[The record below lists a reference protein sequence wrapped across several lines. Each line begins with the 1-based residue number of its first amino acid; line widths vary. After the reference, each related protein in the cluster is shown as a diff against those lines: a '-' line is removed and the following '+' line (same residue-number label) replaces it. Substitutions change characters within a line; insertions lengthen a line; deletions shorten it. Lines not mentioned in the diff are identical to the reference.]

1 MFGAALASG
10 CIKKGHP
17 MPGIGDNIAQLVR
30 NRRQREVAM
39 GAAPA
44 GSPGL
49 PGLVELRGFGS
60 NPGDLRMSAH
70 VPAVLPPEAPLV
82 VALHGC
88 TQTAAGYDAGAGWSR
103 MAERHGFAVL
113 LPEQVRGNNPNTCF
127 NWFQPADTAR
137 GGGEAESIRQGIAH
151 MVATHRL
158 NPARVF
164 ITGLSAG
171 GAMAAAMLAAY
182 PEVFAGGAIIAGL
195 PYGSAHSMPQAFEA
209 MGGRRIHAPREWG
222 NLVRQASPHSGPW
235 PRVQVWQGDA
245 DSTVRP
251 GNATELVKQ
260 WADVLGLPSAP
271 DVVDRVDG
279 AAHQA
284 WRDAAGQV
292 VLEAFMVPGMG
303 HGTPL
308 NPGAAD
314 LDQSMGTPAPYMLDA
329 GISSTWHMAR
339 SWGLLTAAAETR
351 TEAARAQQGTA
362 QAEAR
367 PAFADLL
374 GGLLPEIKLPAAA
387 RTGGVGGVIEK
398 ALRSA
403 GLMKG

>member
-1 MFGAALASG
+1 
-10 CIKKGHP
+10 

-30 NRRQREVAM
+30 NRRQREAAM
-39 GAAPA
+39 GAAPV

-49 PGLVELRGFGS
+49 AELRGFGS

-70 VPAVLPPEAPLV
+70 VPAGLPPGAPLV

-88 TQTAAGYDAGAGWSR
+88 TQTAAGYDAGAGWSC

-113 LPEQVRGNNPNTCF
+113 LPEQVRANNPNTCF
-127 NWFQPADTAR
+127 NWFQAADTTR
-137 GGGEAESIRQGIAH
+137 GGGEVESIRQGIAH

-158 NPARVF
+158 DSARVF

-171 GAMAAAMLAAY
+171 GAMAAAMLATH
-182 PEVFAGGAIIAGL
+182 PELFAGGGIIAGL
-195 PYGSAHSMPQAFEA
+195 PHGAAHSMPDAFEA

-222 NLVRQASPHSGPW
+222 NLVRQASPHRGPW

-245 DSTVRP
+245 DGTVRP
-251 GNATELVKQ
+251 GNATELAKQ

-271 DVVDRVDG
+271 DVADRVDG

-284 WRDAAGQV
+284 WQDASGQV
-292 VLEAFMVPGMG
+292 VLETFMVPGMG

-308 NPGAAD
+308 NPGAVD

-351 TEAARAQQGTA
+351 TETARAQSGAA
-362 QAEAR
+362 QAGAR
-367 PAFADLL
+367 PAFAGLL
-374 GGLLPEIKLPAAA
+374 GGVLPEIKLPAAA
-387 RTGGVGGVIEK
+387 RTGAVGGVIEK

>member
-1 MFGAALASG
+1 
-10 CIKKGHP
+10 
-17 MPGIGDNIAQLVR
+17 MPGLGENIAQLVR
-30 NRRQREVAM
+30 NRRQREAAA

-44 GSPGL
+44 GT
-49 PGLVELRGFGS
+49 PGLVDVQGFGS
-60 NPGDLRMSAH
+60 NPGGLRMLAY
-70 VPAVLPPEAPLV
+70 VPQGLPPGAPLV

-137 GGGEAESIRQGIAH
+137 GSGEAESIRQGIAH
-151 MVATHRL
+151 MAATHNL
-158 NPARVF
+158 SPERVF

-195 PYGSAHSMPQAFEA
+195 PYGAAHSMPEAFEA
-209 MGGRRIHAPREWG
+209 MGGRRHHSAREWG
-222 NLVRQASPHSGPW
+222 DLVRQASPHHGSW
-235 PRVQVWQGDA
+235 PRIQVWQGDA

-251 GNATELVKQ
+251 GNAAELVKQ
-260 WADVLGLPSAP
+260 WTDVLGLPAAPSA
-271 DVVDRVDG
+271 VDRVDG

-284 WRDAAGQV
+284 WRDASGQV
-292 VLEAFMVPGMG
+292 VLECFMVPGMG

-308 NPGAAD
+308 HPGATD
-314 LDQSMGTPAPYMLDA
+314 LDQSLGVPAPYMLDA
-329 GISSTWHMAR
+329 SISSTWHMAR
-339 SWGLLTAAAETR
+339 SWGLLTAAAQVR
-351 TEAARAQQGTA
+351 TGASRTDAPRAAP
-362 QAEAR
+362 AEAR
-367 PAFADLL
+367 PALAGLL
-374 GGLLPEIKLPAAA
+374 DGLLPEIKLPAAA
-387 RTGGVGGVIEK
+387 RSGAVGGVIEK

-403 GLMKG
+403 GLMRG

>member
-1 MFGAALASG
+1 
-10 CIKKGHP
+10 
-17 MPGIGDNIAQLVR
+17 
-30 NRRQREVAM
+30 M

-60 NPGDLRMSAH
+60 NPGDLRMLAH

-171 GAMAAAMLAAY
+171 GAMAAAMLASY

-271 DVVDRVDG
+271 DVADRVDG

-351 TEAARAQQGTA
+351 TEAARAQQGAA

>member
-1 MFGAALASG
+1 
-10 CIKKGHP
+10 
-17 MPGIGDNIAQLVR
+17 MPDLGENIAQLVL
-30 NRRQREVAM
+30 NRRQREAGL

-44 GSPGL
+44 GTPGL
-49 PGLVELRGFGS
+49 ADVQGFGS
-60 NPGDLRMSAH
+60 NPGGLRMLAY
-70 VPAVLPPEAPLV
+70 VPRGLPPGAPLV

-137 GGGEAESIRQGIAH
+137 GSGEAESIRQGIAH
-151 MVATHRL
+151 MIAAHSL

-195 PYGSAHSMPQAFEA
+195 PYGAAHSMPEAFEA
-209 MGGRRIHAPREWG
+209 MGGRRHHSALEWG
-222 NLVRQASPHSGPW
+222 DMVRQASPHRGPW
-235 PRVQVWQGDA
+235 PCIQVWQGDA

-251 GNATELVKQ
+251 GNAAELVKQ
-260 WADVLGLPSAP
+260 WTDVLGLPAAAS
-271 DVVDRVDG
+271 VVDQVDG

-284 WRDAAGQV
+284 WRDASGQA
-292 VLEAFMVPGMG
+292 VLECFMVAGMG

-308 NPGAAD
+308 HPGAAD
-314 LDQSMGTPAPYMLDA
+314 LDQSLGVPAPYMLDA

-339 SWGLLTAAAETR
+339 SWGLLTAAAQAR
-351 TEAARAQQGTA
+351 TEAPRAAQTA
-362 QAEAR
+362 AR
-367 PAFADLL
+367 PALAGLL
-374 GGLLPEIKLPAAA
+374 DGLLPDIKLPAAA
-387 RTGGVGGVIEK
+387 RPGAVGDVIEK

>member
-1 MFGAALASG
+1 
-10 CIKKGHP
+10 
-17 MPGIGDNIAQLVR
+17 MPGLGENIAQLVR
-30 NRRQREVAM
+30 NRRQREAAA

-44 GSPGL
+44 ATR
-49 PGLVELRGFGS
+49 GLVDVQGFGS
-60 NPGDLRMSAH
+60 NPGGLRMFAY
-70 VPAVLPPEAPLV
+70 VPGGLPPGAPLV

-127 NWFQPADTAR
+127 NWFQPADTVR

-151 MVATHRL
+151 MAAAHRL

-171 GAMAAAMLAAY
+171 GAMAAAMLATY

-195 PYGSAHSMPQAFEA
+195 PYGAARTMPEAFEA
-209 MGGRRIHAPREWG
+209 MGGRRHHPARDWG
-222 NLVRQASPHSGPW
+222 DLVRQASPHRGPW
-235 PRVQVWQGDA
+235 PRIQIWQGDA

-251 GNATELVKQ
+251 GNAAELVKQ
-260 WADVLGLPSAP
+260 WTDVLGLPAAP
-271 DVVDRVDG
+271 SVVDRVDT

-284 WRDAAGQV
+284 WRDASGQV
-292 VLEAFMVPGMG
+292 ALECFMVPGMG

-308 NPGAAD
+308 HAAAAD
-314 LDQSMGTPAPYMLDA
+314 LDQSLGVPAPYMLDA

-339 SWGLLTAAAETR
+339 SWGLLTAAAQ
-351 TEAARAQQGTA
+351 ARAGASTTEPLQAA

-367 PAFADLL
+367 PALAGLL
-374 GGLLPEIKLPAAA
+374 DGLLPDIKLPAAA
-387 RTGGVGGVIEK
+387 RSGAVGGVIEK